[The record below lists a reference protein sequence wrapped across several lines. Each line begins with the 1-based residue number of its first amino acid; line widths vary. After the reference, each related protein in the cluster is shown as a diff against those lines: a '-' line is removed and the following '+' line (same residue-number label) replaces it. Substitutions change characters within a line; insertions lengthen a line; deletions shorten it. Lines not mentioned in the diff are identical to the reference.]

1 MTDKEYDFLK
11 DFALC
16 WFPALMAF
24 IGVVMVAWEIPCRDQ
39 VLATMAGLNTFMGAV
54 VKYYKAKYDRE
65 NSEEEEE
72 EEEDE

>member
-24 IGVVMVAWEIPCRDQ
+24 IGVVMVAWGIPCRDQ
-39 VLATMAGLNTFMGAV
+39 ALATMAGLNTFMGAV
-54 VKYYKAKYDRE
+54 VKYYKAKYDKE
-65 NSEEEEE
+65 Q

>member
-1 MTDKEYDFLK
+1 MTDKEDDFLK

-65 NSEEEEE
+65 QKEAE